1 MEMLRQCKPADTAA
15 EQAVSDET
23 VRLIRKLRWLGLDA
37 EAQQLEKKLEH
48 HAGADTVV
56 ATECETD

>member
-15 EQAVSDET
+15 KQAVSDET

-56 ATECETD
+56 AMECETD